1 MSLAAHWW
9 WGFTHSVMSDSL
21 WPGRLPGSSAHGI
34 SQARMFPSPRDF
46 PDPGVESM
54 SPTLQAVFIAPR
66 VFTAEPSEKPVCT
79 LSYTERSLV
88 IYFNCKLSWVSWFC
102 WLRWWFGFLFLINLA
117 ALPRANLDSKI
128 IFYHLPSLYGLVPSI
143 MLSLVSPSVNGGD
156 ASTL

>member
-1 MSLAAHWW
+1 
-9 WGFTHSVMSDSL
+9 
-21 WPGRLPGSSAHGI
+21 
-34 SQARMFPSPRDF
+34 MFPSPRDF

-128 IFYHLPSLYGLVPSI
+128 IFYHLPSLYGLAPSI
-143 MLSLVSPSVNGGD
+143 MLSLVSPSVNGVMLLLCR
-156 ASTL
+156 ATSSPKSETSMLSRSLLISQHSTQVLNKCSWNQ